1 MSEREIDPQ
10 KAVDFIR
17 DHGAKLAHAKATR
30 IYLEEFRKSKKALLM
45 KQSLETA
52 VNAQERDAYSHPEYL
67 QLLNDLRAA
76 VEAEEALKWHMVAAE
91 ARIEVWRSQEASNRA
106 EYRAMI

>member
-17 DHGAKLAHAKATR
+17 DHGVKLANAKATR

-76 VEAEEALKWHMVAAE
+76 VEAEETLKWHMVAAE
-91 ARIEVWRSQEASNRA
+91 ARIEVYRTVSANNRA
-106 EYRAMI
+106 LDKFTL

>member
-91 ARIEVWRSQEASNRA
+91 ARIEVYRTVSANNRA
-106 EYRAMI
+106 LDKFTL

>member
-17 DHGAKLAHAKATR
+17 DHGAKLAYAKATR

-45 KQSLETA
+45 KQSSETA
-52 VNAQERDAYSHPEYL
+52 VNAQERDAYSHPEYQ

-91 ARIEVWRSQEASNRA
+91 DRIEVWRSQEASNRA
-106 EYRAMI
+106 EFRATI

>member
-76 VEAEEALKWHMVAAE
+76 VEAEEDL
-91 ARIEVWRSQEASNRA
+91 Q
-106 EYRAMI
+106 